1 MGWLS
6 VAATKAIGVIPEDS
20 QSCWKGNPFNICGG
34 PAWGTCQTKLPWKAS
49 FEREI
54 YEVDIINSEGDS
66 IVRVEY
72 NNNATETEAIA
83 KFILEACNNYEA
95 TVKQRD
101 ALLAACE
108 RHKEITVNSYGN
120 TVWDANYSDMDAAI
134 AAGGGKC
141 EHFKVHEWGE
151 PPLEPDGNGTLHRE
165 EHCTKCHG
173 PICCGGD
180 KEICDIEIDAATGE
194 VQE

>member
-1 MGWLS
+1 MNGAKPENQLLRES
-6 VAATKAIGVIPEDS
+6 INEHSKVID
-20 QSCWKGNPFNICGG
+20 
-34 PAWGTCQTKLPWKAS
+34 ALTL
-49 FEREI
+49 
-54 YEVDIINSEGDS
+54 
-66 IVRVEY
+66 
-72 NNNATETEAIA
+72 
-83 KFILEACNNYEA
+83 
-95 TVKQRD
+95 QRD